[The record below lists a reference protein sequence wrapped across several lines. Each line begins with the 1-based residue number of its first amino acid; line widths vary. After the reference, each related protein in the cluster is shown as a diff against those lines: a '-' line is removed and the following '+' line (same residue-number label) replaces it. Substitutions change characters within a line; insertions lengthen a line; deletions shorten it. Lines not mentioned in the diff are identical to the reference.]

1 MIAFWD
7 KYYYSQLLWLDSINA
22 NTVAVDML
30 FPKYPH
36 FSVVVPKYVSVA
48 DGTSLD
54 DAGEI
59 DGTASFNKQLLVA
72 QNGRPGLWKKKFKHQ
87 SRPQKNNGFL
97 VWLTLTYN
105 WNNHKMRSVR
115 RGADLTLVI
124 TSIAELNRI
133 DAQPPLV
140 WPIVVIH
147 FDALRRRVHKI
158 VHCQ

>member
-7 KYYYSQLLWLDSINA
+7 KYYSQWLWLDSINA

-72 QNGRPGLWKKKFKHQ
+72 QNGRPRLWKKKFKHQ
-87 SRPQKNNGFL
+87 SRPQK
-97 VWLTLTYN
+97 
-105 WNNHKMRSVR
+105 K
-115 RGADLTLVI
+115 
-124 TSIAELNRI
+124 
-133 DAQPPLV
+133 
-140 WPIVVIH
+140 
-147 FDALRRRVHKI
+147 
-158 VHCQ
+158 